1 MLPFRLHFQPGL
13 PVSEQ
18 VIYAVHKAL
27 ALGQLRPG
35 DAFPSQRTLAQEL
48 QINPNT
54 AQKIITSLK
63 HQGILVVDPGRGTF
77 IDPAYKPKAAA
88 VRELLGENLEN
99 FVVHAMRLGL
109 DLPAVQEALAAKWK
123 SLDARREP

>member
-1 MLPFRLHFQPGL
+1 MLPFRLQFQPGQ

-18 VIYAVHKAL
+18 VVYAVHRAL

-63 HQGILVVDPGRGTF
+63 HEGILVVDPGRGTF
-77 IDPAYKPKAAA
+77 IDPAYKPKAQA
-88 VRELLGENLEN
+88 VRELLGTSLEG
-99 FVVHAMRLGL
+99 FVIHAMRLGL
-109 DLPAVQEALAAKWK
+109 DLSDVQDALAAKWK
-123 SLDARREP
+123 SLDARRKP